1 MNRPRL
7 VVVGSINTDIIV
19 HSARLPVA
27 GETVLGGDWIMA
39 GGGKGANQAVAA
51 ARAGTN
57 VRFVGRVGAD
67 LFGRESLERLK
78 ADGSETTHIVEDP
91 TKKSGLAIIMVG
103 PDGDNIISVAQGA
116 NGAVTPHDVDA
127 ATEAIEAADVLIAQM
142 EIPAETVY
150 HAIRT
155 AHKRGTSVLLNPAP
169 APSKPIPKKILG
181 MIDYLVPNQVEAMRL
196 AGADDFDA
204 SVKTLLDR
212 GVKHVIV
219 TLGSEGAAMFDR
231 STGSRPQG
239 GSSGRNDVPAFSVK
253 AVDAVG
259 AGDAFC
265 GVLACGLAEGLDLL
279 DAVRMANAAAALSV
293 TRHGA
298 QPSMPTRD
306 EIASLLG

>member
-1 MNRPRL
+1 MGQPQL

-51 ARAGTN
+51 ARAGAN

-78 ADGSETTHIVEDP
+78 ADGIDTRHIVEDP

-181 MIDYLVPNQVEAMRL
+181 MIDYLVPNEVEAMRL
-196 AGADDFDA
+196 AGAEDFDA
-204 SVKTLLDR
+204 SVATLLER

-219 TLGSEGAAMFDR
+219 TLGSEGAAVFD
-231 STGSRPQG
+231 
-239 GSSGRNDVPAFSVK
+239 SSGRNDVPAFSVK

-279 DAVRMANAAAALSV
+279 DAVRQANAAAALSV